1 MTKLAIHFLVFANN
15 SDVAVLLPLR
25 PEFSTKKFCFIKVKG
40 QTTVKIS
47 LDMPRPIYSW
57 AREISQLIWN

>member
-40 QTTVKIS
+40 QTIVKIS
-47 LDMPRPIYSW
+47 LDMPRPIYS
-57 AREISQLIWN
+57 